1 MDIEYTNR
9 REDRYIKEFINERS
23 TQKPVLLVEGARQV
37 GKTWLVQHAIQN
49 TEKSAFQ
56 TNLERDSLLRR
67 NIDECTDFKEF
78 EDVLRD
84 HLGFQS
90 GTDCVLFIDEA
101 QESRSLGR
109 YVRFMK
115 EEWEKV
121 TTILSGSTL
130 GRLFRPGTRYP
141 VGRVLRFVLWPFS
154 FSEFLKS

>member
-1 MDIEYTNR
+1 MCRTWGLLR
-9 REDRYIKEFINERS
+9 ARGKSREQFKMR
-23 TQKPVLLVEGARQV
+23 P
-37 GKTWLVQHAIQN
+37 
-49 TEKSAFQ
+49 
-56 TNLERDSLLRR
+56 NLERDSLLRR

-121 TTILSGSTL
+121 TTSL
-130 GRLFRPGTRYP
+130 RLNAVYLKAGKP
-141 VGRVLRFVLWPFS
+141 VRCEHVSHPQLL
-154 FSEFLKS
+154 